1 MTADALSTSESETG
15 AAPARPTMT
24 IDGKPVTTTDEL
36 EVINP
41 ATGAAVGYSPS
52 CTPELLD
59 EAFEAAQAAF
69 PAWNALGAEGRGELI
84 RAAADIL
91 EPEADAL
98 GSLLTTEMG
107 RPWSETRFEARQLVD
122 WLRHFAGMT
131 VPPVVIR
138 DDEQITLKAVRRPLG
153 VVAAITPWNGPLGTL
168 GMKIGPALAAGNTVV
183 VKPSPIAPLST
194 LRVGE
199 LLRDVLPPGV
209 LSVISGPDALGAA
222 FSQHPVPRKVTFSGS
237 IGVGKKIAAG
247 AADDLKRLT
256 LELGGNDAAV
266 VLDDSDPEATAR
278 AIFRFAFGNCGQA
291 CVAIKR
297 VYATPGVYAR
307 LVELLA
313 ETATAA
319 VVGDPLSSQTQL
331 GPVVSEDQRN
341 RMEELIDDATGHGAR
356 VAAGGQR
363 LPGPGFFF
371 QPTIIA
377 DAAEGMRLV
386 DEEQFGPVLPVIR
399 CADLDDAIARANATE
414 YALGASIWTADSQ
427 AAHAAAERLEAGSVW
442 INTHRITIGPV
453 QPLGGWKWSGIG
465 VENGPWGLESFTNL
479 QAVLE
484 QRPEPAPARADG

>member
-1 MTADALSTSESETG
+1 VTADAPL
-15 AAPARPTMT
+15 RPTMT
-24 IDGKPVTTTDEL
+24 IGGKPASTIEEL
-36 EVINP
+36 AVINP
-41 ATGAAVGYSPS
+41 ATGELAGYSPS
-52 CTPELLD
+52 CTADQLD
-59 EAFEAAQAAF
+59 AAFAAARAAF
-69 PAWNALGAEGRGELI
+69 PGWRALSPEQRGELL

-91 EPEADAL
+91 EREADEL
-98 GSLLTTEMG
+98 GRLLTAEMG
-107 RPWSETRFEARQLVD
+107 RAWSDTRFEARQLVD

-131 VPPVVIR
+131 LPPVVIR
-138 DDEQITLKAVRRPLG
+138 DDSSITLQAVRRPLG

-168 GMKIGPALAAGNTVV
+168 GMKAAPALAAGNTVV
-183 VKPSPIAPLST
+183 VKPSPIAPLAT

-209 LSVISGPDALGAA
+209 LSVVAGGDALGAA

-247 AADDLKRLT
+247 VAEDLKRLT

-266 VLDDSDPEATAR
+266 VLDDSDPAATAQ

-297 VYATPGVYAR
+297 VYATPGIYDQ
-307 LVELLA
+307 LVGLLA
-313 ETATAA
+313 DAA
-319 VVGDPLSSQTQL
+319 AGAAVGDPQDPATSL
-331 GPVVSEDQRN
+331 GPVISEDQRR
-341 RMEELIDDATGHGAR
+341 RMEELITDATARGAR
-356 VAAGGQR
+356 VAAGGER
-363 LPGPGFFF
+363 LPGPGYFF

-399 CADLDDAIARANATE
+399 CADADDAITRANATE
-414 YALGASIWTADSQ
+414 YALGASVWTADSR
-427 AAHAAAERLEAGSVW
+427 AAHDAAERLEAGSIW
-442 INTHRITIGPV
+442 INTHRITIGPS

-465 VENGPWGLESFTNL
+465 VENGPWGLESFTQL

-484 QRPEPAPARADG
+484 QHPQPAAG